1 MTVSFQNAQE
11 AKDFALDMAS
21 IGGISSNK
29 ILNTFA
35 VKAGLSTAKQYL
47 EMLDSKYNKPVRI
60 YYNEGNL
67 SFDTGVAPL
76 ALKSHIHN
84 SESIPLGRL
93 TDGDKESAKEEL
105 MQYKSWSGQALYLS
119 LCDIVKNSFSEIGF
133 NTIEEGINESWDA
146 LVDDSTELMAHG
158 NHLAVA
164 EICSQPYMPMLMSC
178 MRSHYLWA
186 QSRVLSDAGNEFD
199 ADWLN
204 LQVNKEAVAD
214 MAYDLFQ
221 SVFLGLSIT
230 LVDEG
235 DDAINNAVNNTLND
249 DDFKATF
256 LFNLLLPK
264 GDQNLYC

>member
-11 AKDFALDMAS
+11 AKDFALDMAK

-29 ILNTFA
+29 ILSTFA
-35 VKAGLSTAKQYL
+35 TKCGLSTAKQYL

-76 ALKSHIHN
+76 ALSSHIHD

-93 TDGDKESAKEEL
+93 TDGDKASAKEEL
-105 MQYKSWSGQALYLS
+105 MQYNGWSGHEFYSS
-119 LCDIVKNSFSEIGF
+119 LCAIVINSFNEIGVKDLRD
-133 NTIEEGINESWDA
+133 GINEAWDA
-146 LVDDSTELMAHG
+146 LAEDSTELMDHE

-186 QSRVLSDAGNEFD
+186 QSRVLSDAGDEFD
-199 ADWLN
+199 ADWLS
-204 LQVNKEAVAD
+204 LQVNKETVAD

-221 SVFLGLSIT
+221 SVFLGLPIA
-230 LVDEG
+230 LADEN
-235 DDAINNAVNNTLND
+235 DDTIKSTINNTLND

-264 GDQNLYC
+264 GDQNLYS

>member
-11 AKDFALDMAS
+11 AKNFALDMAN

-29 ILNTFA
+29 ILSTFA

-67 SFDTGVAPL
+67 SFDTGLAPL
-76 ALKSHIHN
+76 ALSSHIHN

-93 TDGDKESAKEEL
+93 TDSDKALAKEEL
-105 MQYKSWSGQALYLS
+105 MRYKGWSGNALYLS
-119 LCDIVKNSFSEIGF
+119 LCNIVENSFNEIGL
-133 NTIEEGINESWDA
+133 NTIEEGISEAWDA
-146 LVDDSTELMAHG
+146 LAEDSTELMEHG

-164 EICSQPYMPMLMSC
+164 EVCSQPYMPMLMSC

-186 QSRVLSDAGNEFD
+186 QSRVLSDVGDEFD
-199 ADWLN
+199 ADWLS
-204 LQVNKEAVAD
+204 LQVNKETIAD
-214 MAYDLFQ
+214 MAFDLFQ
-221 SVFLGLSIT
+221 SVFLSLPVT
-230 LVDEG
+230 LTDEG
-235 DDAINNAVNNTLND
+235 DDAINNAINNMLND
-249 DDFKATF
+249 DSFKATF